1 MQRKKLLFVAIIFF
15 YFISTCYP
23 FSEKYN
29 CSFVTMIQ
37 FMQLHN
43 DLKLLDILIITNNLT
58 ENTLNDFCDMFPN
71 DLALKSDPSF
81 TTRMISRNALSTHFT
96 RLNIRQESSSIVIIP
111 FDYAYD
117 NQKDIIQKIQSS
129 MSLSIACWLF
139 VYPIEFLKSYSKNDI
154 QVFFDDSP
162 FKYIEH
168 LKFDSQIYI
177 AFENS
182 SDTTQLFEV
191 YRICE
196 NSLPIIRHVPIL
208 MDNVNSITFNHDFF
222 IWERRKNLQGCRL
235 PATFIPTSSA
245 FHEIRNDSE
254 SSKKSNYRSD
264 SLMYSSSVEIDGMSY
279 FGTSADVFNILMTE
293 LNFTLKA
300 VIPEKRSYGI
310 YDPTTQRWNGIIGVL
325 AENRAEFSLNDL
337 TVTSSRSEVADFVAP
352 IYFQCKYQCT
362 HIKISF
368 KVLLW
373 FFITNIND
381 FFPFQIICCL

>member
-1 MQRKKLLFVAIIFF
+1 MQRKKFPFVAIVFF

-29 CSFVTMIQ
+29 CSFLTMIK

-43 DLKLLDILIITNNLT
+43 DLKLQDILFLTNNLT
-58 ENTLNDFCDMFPN
+58 ESTWNNFCDMLPN
-71 DLALKSDPSF
+71 DLALKSDLSF
-81 TTRMISRNALSTHFT
+81 TTRMVSRNALSTHFA
-96 RLNIRQESSSIVIIP
+96 RLNIRPESSSIAIIP
-111 FDYAYD
+111 FDFAHD
-117 NQKDIIQKIQSS
+117 NQKDIVKNIQSS
-129 MSLSIACWLF
+129 ISLSIACWLF
-139 VYPIEFLKSYSKNDI
+139 VYPIDYLKRYSKNDI
-154 QVFFDDSP
+154 QVFFDDSH

-182 SDTTQLFEV
+182 SDTILLFEV

-196 NSLPIIRHVPIL
+196 NYLPIIRQVPIVI
-208 MDNVNSITFNHDFF
+208 DNVNSITFNHDFF
-222 IWERRKNLQGCRL
+222 IWERRKNLQGCQL
-235 PATFIPTSSA
+235 PVTFIPTSSA

-254 SSKKSNYRSD
+254 NPKKSNYRSD
-264 SLMYSSSVEIDGMSY
+264 SLMYSSSVKIDGMSY

-293 LNFTLKA
+293 LNFSLKA

-310 YDPTTQRWNGIIGVL
+310 YDPMTQRWNGIIGVI

-352 IYFQCKYQCT
+352 IYFQCKYGQCA
-362 HIKISF
+362 
-368 KVLLW
+368 
-373 FFITNIND
+373 
-381 FFPFQIICCL
+381 